1 MVRDADRTRRRR
13 RPKMTRR
20 SPVKWLLKKRE
31 NPFGTIPW
39 KEMYL
44 MLPEEGVR
52 ATFPNTESC
61 EARLASVRWP
71 QGVQCLSCEM
81 QDVSYIEN
89 RALYQC
95 RACRR
100 QFSVTAGTE
109 AHRSRLDLRMWFIAA
124 EEIITAYAEETGH
137 HRLVGQ
143 SMAHRYGISYSAT
156 HRLKTTLTNSL
167 SQPGGGLI
175 GECVCF
181 CALPVLR
188 KPDLSPE
195 EWDRMLSAAM
205 YENRGAR
212 RTPHRRPILIPL
224 EEPDQSLSQTDDLA
238 KVGHALDH

>member
-1 MVRDADRTRRRR
+1 
-13 RPKMTRR
+13 MTRR
-20 SPVKWLLKKRE
+20 SPVTWLLKKCE

-61 EARLASVRWP
+61 EARLAAVRWP
-71 QGVQCLSCEM
+71 QSVQCLSCDM
-81 QDVSYIEN
+81 HDVGYIKN

-95 RACRR
+95 RSCRR

-124 EEIITAYAEETGH
+124 EEIITAYAEEAGH
-137 HRLVGQ
+137 YRLVGQ

-167 SQPGGGLI
+167 ADPGGGLF
-175 GECVCF
+175 GACVCL

-188 KPDLSPE
+188 LPNLSPE
-195 EWDRMLSAAM
+195 EWDRILSAAM
-205 YENRGAR
+205 YDSGRVR
-212 RTPHRRPILIPL
+212 RTPHRGPTLTPL
-224 EEPDQSLSQTDDLA
+224 DESDQGLSQRN
-238 KVGHALDH
+238 